1 MTLENATK
9 QIVSWH
15 QGVEVLP
22 LERHEVKRYEESDFN
37 ATPLQAMIQE
47 QKKSLKSK
55 MNYSG
60 IN

>member
-22 LERHEVKRYEESDFN
+22 LERHEVERYTNDTGIPGTYSDKF
-37 ATPLQAMIQE
+37 
-47 QKKSLKSK
+47 
-55 MNYSG
+55 
-60 IN
+60 